1 MFKRI
6 TATLGMLAF
15 FGIIGIVGRFESQYT
30 MHGVVASPS
39 TIEDARGHLWGYD
52 TALKTGTD
60 VIITFDNN
68 NTDTIIYDDK
78 VIDVKQAH

>member
-6 TATLGMLAF
+6 TAVLGILAF
-15 FGIIGIVGRFESQYT
+15 FSAVGIVGRFESEYT
-30 MHGVVASPS
+30 MHGTVASPS

-68 NTDTIIYDDK
+68 HTDTVVYDDK